1 MTLVDRYLG
10 AVRDNLPRAQRDD
23 IIEELEDSLRS
34 RMEDEAA
41 ARGRPLT
48 EDEEAAIL
56 KAFGNP
62 MAVAA
67 RYRGDERSV
76 SFGRRLIGPELF
88 PTYMKVLTVNVVI
101 TLFIGA
107 VILILGSTL
116 ASTFAGI
123 IVPLLI
129 QFAVVTIV
137 FMAIDRRYVLHPD
150 AWDPRT
156 VSSIGSD
163 VDVTTIDGLANQL
176 IGPTS
181 AKVVR
186 VTTSGLEFGLSAV
199 ALTAW
204 LVIGLP
210 ASIGF
215 MEPGPGWTDVWLAAT
230 VLFVIST
237 INPLVTLARP
247 SWVRFR
253 VASRGFVDLGV
264 TVVLAW
270 SLALGSWLV
279 LSDPTTATAEEAGL
293 VDSINSIIRISIAV
307 AIVIVALSGAFEIRR
322 FRQLSTE
329 PAGSL

>member
-48 EDEEAAIL
+48 EAEEAAII
-56 KAFGNP
+56 KGFGNP

-76 SFGRRLIGPELF
+76 TFGRRLIGPELF

-101 TLFIGA
+101 TLIIGA
-107 VILILGSTL
+107 VILLLGGTI
-116 ASTFAGI
+116 ASTFPGI
-123 IVPLLI
+123 LLPLLI

-137 FMAIDRRYVLHPD
+137 FMAIDRRFVLHPD

-163 VDVTTIDGLANQL
+163 VDVTTIDGLADQL

-181 AKVVR
+181 AKVVG
-186 VTTSGLEFGLSAV
+186 VATSVLEFGLAAIITTVWVSF
-199 ALTAW
+199 
-204 LVIGLP
+204 GLP

-215 MEPGPGWTDVWLAAT
+215 MEPGPGWTDVWLATT
-230 VLFVIST
+230 VLFVISA
-237 INPLVTLARP
+237 INPLMTLVRP

-253 VASRGFVDLGV
+253 AASRAFVDVGL

-279 LSDPTTATAEEAGL
+279 LADPATATAEEVSF
-293 VDSINSIIRISIAV
+293 VDAVNMIIRVSIAV
-307 AIVIVALSGAFEIRR
+307 AIVIVALSGALEFRR
-322 FRQLSTE
+322 FRQLA
-329 PAGSL
+329 PR